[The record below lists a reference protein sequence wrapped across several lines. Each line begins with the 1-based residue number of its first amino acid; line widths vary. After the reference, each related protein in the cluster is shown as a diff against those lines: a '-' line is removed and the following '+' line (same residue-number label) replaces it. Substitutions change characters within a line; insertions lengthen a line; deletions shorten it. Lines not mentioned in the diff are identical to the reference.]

1 MNKRKGKLICL
12 IGIDGCGKSTHISHF
27 MNSLKNRGV
36 HCKHV
41 QCGAHVRFVTMPLY
55 LIASLLDLTPKYKNP
70 SRYIHTTLFPEVYRN
85 KFLST
90 IWPWAVFIDMVIIV
104 FIRIKLSL
112 LINSIVFSDRYLHD
126 VLVETMVVT
135 KDYELHRTKLGK
147 LFLKLANPF
156 EVILLDIDETEAFKR
171 KADIP
176 DLEYLQIRRLLYHK
190 IASDFGVIVV
200 DSNKAFD
207 DVHAEIAQI
216 CKLPQDNRRNLD
228 LGVER

>member
-55 LIASLLDLTPKYKNP
+55 LIASLLDLTPKYKNLD
-70 SRYIHTTLFPEVYRN
+70 RYIHTTLFPEVYRN
-85 KFLST
+85 KFLSA
-90 IWPWAVFIDMVIIV
+90 IWPWAVFIDTLIIV

-112 LINSIVFSDRYLHD
+112 LNNSIVFSDRYIHD

-135 KDYELHRTKLGK
+135 KNHELHRTKLGK
-147 LFLKLANPF
+147 LFLSLAHPF
-156 EVILLDIDETEAFKR
+156 KIVMLDMDEEGAYKR
-171 KADIP
+171 KGDIP
-176 DLEYLQIRRLLYHK
+176 DPEYLQVRRQLYHK
-190 IASDFGVIVV
+190 IASDFCITIV
-200 DSNKAFD
+200 DTNRAFD
-207 DVHAEIAQI
+207 EAHVDIARI
-216 CKLPQDNRRNLD
+216 CQLPQDDSQNWDWR
-228 LGVER
+228 

>member
-1 MNKRKGKLICL
+1 MNRQNGNLICL

-27 MNSLKNRGV
+27 MNTLKNHGV
-36 HCKHV
+36 RCKHV
-41 QCGAHVRFVTMPLY
+41 QCGAHVRFVTLPLY
-55 LIASLLDLTPKYKNP
+55 FISGILGLNSKYKNIDK
-70 SRYIHTTLFPEVYRN
+70 YIHTTLFPDVYRN
-85 KFLST
+85 RALSA

-104 FIRIKLSL
+104 LIRIKLSL
-112 LINSIVFSDRYLHD
+112 LTNSIVFSDRYIHD
-126 VLVETMVVT
+126 VLVETMTVT
-135 KDYELHRTKLGK
+135 KNHELHRTRLGK

-156 EVILLDIDETEAFKR
+156 KVILLDVDENEAFKR

-176 DLEYLQIRRLLYHK
+176 NLEYLQTRRPLYHK
-190 IASDFGVIVV
+190 IASDFGIIVV

-207 DVHAEIAQI
+207 DVHAEIARI